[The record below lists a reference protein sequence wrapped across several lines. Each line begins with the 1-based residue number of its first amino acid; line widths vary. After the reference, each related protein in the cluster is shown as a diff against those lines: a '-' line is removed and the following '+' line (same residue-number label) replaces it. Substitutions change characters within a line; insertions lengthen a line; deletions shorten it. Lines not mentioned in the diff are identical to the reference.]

1 MTRPP
6 DARQCGQLLPLTR
19 LQLYLNLNAGG
30 EVQAHQSLDGLLA
43 GVEDIDQSLV
53 GSALKLLPAVLVD
66 VGGAEDGDDLL
77 LGGQGDGAGNLGAV
91 ALGGL
96 HDLGCAGVDE
106 LMVISLQP
114 DTDHLLV
121 CHVCFPP

>member
-1 MTRPP
+1 M
-6 DARQCGQLLPLTR
+6 LI
-19 LQLYLNLNAGG
+19 LYLSQLNLIIILYLIILFTEFIN
-30 EVQAHQSLDGLLA
+30 LYNTF

-66 VGGAEDGDDLL
+66 MGGAEDGDNLL
-77 LGGQGDGAGNLGAV
+77 LGGEGDGAGNLGAV